1 MSDLNLFIGDDLS
14 VSPTGDI
21 QQIDGLTQT
30 SQRVLRRL
38 LTNAGDYIWHPTYG
52 AGLGKKIG
60 TLLDVRAITGLI
72 RSQIFMEANVARS
85 PAPVI
90 TVAAIANGIS
100 VRIKYYDGSTGKLA
114 TLNFDVN
121 R

>member
-1 MSDLNLFIGDDLS
+1 MSDLNLYIGDDLS

-21 QQIDGLTQT
+21 AQVDGLTQT
-30 SQRVLRRL
+30 SQRILRRL

-60 TLLDVRAITGLI
+60 SVLDIRAITGLI
-72 RSQIFMEANVARS
+72 RSQIFLEAAVART

-90 TVAAIANGIS
+90 TITPLQGGLSA
-100 VRIKYYDGSTGKLA
+100 RIQYYDGTTGKLA
-114 TLNFDVN
+114 TLAFDVN

>member
-1 MSDLNLFIGDDLS
+1 MTDLAHFIGDDLS

-21 QQIDGLTQT
+21 QQIDGLSQT
-30 SQRVLRRL
+30 SQRLLRRL
-38 LTNAGDYIWHPTYG
+38 LTNQGEYIWHPTYG
-52 AGLGKKIG
+52 AGLGARVG
-60 TLLDVRAITGLI
+60 TLLDIPGITGLI
-72 RSQIFMEANVARS
+72 RSQILLETNVARS

-90 TVAAIANGIS
+90 TVTALTGGLA
-100 VRIKYYDGSTGKLA
+100 VRIKYYDGSTGLLA

>member
-1 MSDLNLFIGDDLS
+1 MSDLAHFIGDDLS
-14 VSPTGDI
+14 VSATGDI
-21 QQIDGLTQT
+21 QQVDGLSQT

-38 LTNAGDYIWHPTYG
+38 LTNQGDYIWHPNYG
-52 AGLGKKIG
+52 AGLGRRVG
-60 TLLDVRAITGLI
+60 TLLDIPGITGLI
-72 RSQIFMEANVARS
+72 RSQILLEANVARS

-90 TVAAIANGIS
+90 VVTPLVGGLA
-100 VRIKYYDGSTGKLA
+100 VRIKYYDGATGLLA